1 MLTRDV
7 CYSLVQCQTYWWT
20 AGIQNLIPL
29 GHPVRGGGDY
39 NFTDPSQAQNL
50 SITKFFRPNS
60 STVFTSQR
68 QTERQRDI
76 QRDTKTHISRNHPS
90 LLDRAKTRRVDGA
103 TKIYFTKEKPEFT
116 GHAYGYSWRTEAT
129 VTHAKLYSIYVF
141 VRTWVKLSVVSV
153 ACSLTLPPTTVYS

>member
-1 MLTRDV
+1 MLTHDV

-50 SITKFFRPNS
+50 SITKFFRPNP

-68 QTERQRDI
+68 QTERH
-76 QRDTKTHISRNHPS
+76 TKRHEDPHIAKSPFVVGQS
-90 LLDRAKTRRVDGA
+90 KDKTRRWCHKNLFYERKA
-103 TKIYFTKEKPEFT
+103 RIHRPRL
-116 GHAYGYSWRTEAT
+116 W
-129 VTHAKLYSIYVF
+129 L
-141 VRTWVKLSVVSV
+141 
-153 ACSLTLPPTTVYS
+153 